1 VRFPHLAAVR
11 LAAVQLAAVL
21 LAACSSAAPQPP
33 PTAQVALPSVQLGI
47 DLDFYASPGANIT
60 PTARRDIAYIK
71 SLHANAISVSFPFYS
86 SRTGAVLG
94 PLAKTPSV
102 AQLGTLVTM
111 AESAELAVTV
121 RPLLS
126 QTALGKARVH
136 WRPAQLAAWFSAY
149 KHFLL
154 PYAAMAQRDH
164 VAVFVIG
171 TELNSFANAPEWA
184 GLKAAVAAV
193 YHGKLA
199 FSNNWLGAKNTT
211 AGVTEMT
218 DAYEPVPLSDSASIP
233 ALVGAVTYWAQSLP
247 YGSVL
252 SEVGIAAQ
260 SGAYA
265 HPWELGSAA
274 APIKPQIQANW
285 FSAQCQAVLQDH
297 LGGIYFWPLYFG
309 QSLTGRTD
317 GPTAW
322 AATPGA
328 TAIAKCF
335 SAMEASSQ

>member
-1 VRFPHLAAVR
+1 MRLLHLGAA
-11 LAAVQLAAVL
+11 L
-21 LAACSSAAPQPP
+21 LTAGLVAACSSAAPPP
-33 PTAQVALPSVQLGI
+33 PLSAQVPLPSVQLGV

-60 PTARRDIAYIK
+60 STARQDIAYIK
-71 SLHANAISVSFPFYS
+71 SLHANAVSISFPFDS
-86 SRTGAVLG
+86 SKAGLVLG

-102 AQLGTLVTM
+102 AQLGVLATM
-111 AESAELAVTV
+111 AENAGLAVTL

-126 QTALGKARVH
+126 QAALGGARVH
-136 WRPAQLAAWFSAY
+136 WKPAHLGEWFAAY
-149 KHFLL
+149 QRFLL
-154 PYAAMAQRDH
+154 PYAVLAQRDH

-171 TELNSFANAPEWA
+171 TELNDFANAREWTT
-184 GLKAAVAAV
+184 LRAAIAAV
-193 YHGKLA
+193 YHGELA
-199 FSNNWLGAKNTT
+199 FSNNWLGTKNATP
-211 AGVTEMT
+211 GLTEMT
-218 DAYEPVPLSDSASIP
+218 DAYEPVPLSDSASVP
-233 ALVGAVTYWAQSLP
+233 ALAGAVTYWAQALP

-265 HPWELGSAA
+265 HPWALGSKA

-285 FSAQCQAVLQDH
+285 FTAQCQAVVQDH

-309 QSLTGRTD
+309 QSLPDRAA

-335 SAMEASSQ
+335 ATMQASS